1 MRRPFQL
8 PERDQ
13 LPELQLDLRILAAV
27 VPVRHRRGVREV
39 QGPDLM
45 PQRNFSPIVPHQV
58 RQGLLRSIGAQVPA
72 RHGAPSKEP
81 ARHGAP
87 SKVPARHGA
96 PTEIHVE
103 TGAALVSVAPLRGL
117 AEPCMRFRS
126 IRFSGLTSARGGLWT
141 EAAQRGSALSAPTL
155 LKGEPRGA
163 FDCTLLMTSD

>member
-1 MRRPFQL
+1 
-8 PERDQ
+8 
-13 LPELQLDLRILAAV
+13 
-27 VPVRHRRGVREV
+27 
-39 QGPDLM
+39 M
-45 PQRNFSPIVPHQV
+45 PQSNFSPIVPHQV
-58 RQGLLRSIGAQVPA
+58 RQGLLRSIGAQV
-72 RHGAPSKEP
+72 P

-163 FDCTLLMTSD
+163 VLCL